1 MNRLQFLR
9 LTVIA
14 ALSLLSLPPATRAD
28 DYPSR
33 PIRLIAPYPAGG
45 TTDIVARYVANG
57 LSKSLGWTVIVE
69 NRAGAG
75 GIVGHEAAAKATPD
89 GYTLV
94 LGNSAMLAVSVSLF
108 PKLPYNPTKDFAPIT
123 EAAAGPLV
131 LVVRPALPVH
141 SLQDLLALAKKEPG
155 KLNAGLSALGSMH
168 HMTTDVIKTRA
179 GVQWTDVPYKGSAP
193 MLIDL
198 LSGQTDFAFDNIP
211 SALPYIK
218 AGKLRAIAVSSPKR
232 TGLLPDV
239 PTLEES
245 GMKGVEALAWHG
257 VLAPRGTPPAIVA
270 RLHDEIVKLLKTP
283 EMTKRLN
290 DLGLEPIGSSP
301 QAFAAFIRSENVR
314 WAQIA
319 REANIK
325 LEQ

>member
-9 LTVIA
+9 LA
-14 ALSLLSLPPATRAD
+14 AVATLGLMTSPFAAHAE
-28 DYPSR
+28 DYPNR
-33 PIRLIAPYPAGG
+33 PIRIIAPYPPGG

-69 NRAGAG
+69 NRTGAG

-123 EAAAGPLV
+123 EAAAGALV
-131 LVVRPALPVH
+131 LVVKPALPVH
-141 SLQDLLALAKKEPG
+141 SLQELLALAKKEPG

-168 HMTTDVIKTRA
+168 HMTTEIIEKRA
-179 GVQWTDVPYKGSAP
+179 GVKWTNVPYKGSAP
-193 MLIDL
+193 MLMDL
-198 LSGQTDFAFDNIP
+198 LSGQIDFAFDNIP
-211 SALPYIK
+211 SSLPYIK
-218 AGKLRAIAVSSPKR
+218 SGKLRAIAVSGSTR
-232 TGLLPDV
+232 TDLLPDV
-239 PTLEES
+239 PTLAES

-257 VLAPRGTPPAIVA
+257 VLAPANTPAPIVA
-270 RLHDEIVKLLKTP
+270 RLHDEIVKILKTA
-283 EMTKRLN
+283 EMKKRLN
-290 DLGLEPIGSSP
+290 DLGLDPIGSSP
-301 QAFAAFIRSENVR
+301 EAFATFIREENVR

-319 REANIK
+319 HEADIK
-325 LEQ
+325 LDQ

>member
-1 MNRLQFLR
+1 MNRMQLLR
-9 LTVIA
+9 LA
-14 ALSLLSLPPATRAD
+14 AAAGLGLLASTLAAGAD

-33 PIRLIAPYPAGG
+33 PIRLIAPYPPGG

-75 GIVGHEAAAKATPD
+75 GIVGHDSVAKAAPD

-108 PKLPYNPTKDFAPIT
+108 PKLPYDPVKDFAPIT
-123 EAAAGPLV
+123 EAAAGALV
-131 LVVRPALPVH
+131 LVVKPALPVH
-141 SLQDLLALAKKEPG
+141 SLRELLDLAKKEPG

-168 HMTTDVIKTRA
+168 HMTTEVIKKRA
-179 GVQWTDVPYKGSAP
+179 GVAWTNVPYKGSAP

-218 AGKLRAIAVSSPKR
+218 AGKLRAIAVSGPTRSD
-232 TGLLPDV
+232 LLPDV

-257 VLAPRGTPPAIVA
+257 VLAPARTPEPIVK
-270 RLHDEIVKLLKTP
+270 RLHDEIVKLLKTD
-283 EMTKRLN
+283 EMKKRLN
-290 DLGLEPIGSSP
+290 DLGLEPVGSTP
-301 QAFAAFIRSENVR
+301 AAFATFIRDENVR
-314 WAQIA
+314 WAKISK
-319 REANIK
+319 EAGVK
-325 LEQ
+325 LE

>member
-1 MNRLQFLR
+1 MNRMQLLR
-9 LTVIA
+9 LA
-14 ALSLLSLPPATRAD
+14 AAAGLGLLASTLAAGAD

-33 PIRLIAPYPAGG
+33 PIRLIAPYPPGG

-75 GIVGHEAAAKATPD
+75 GIVGHDAVAKAAPD

-108 PKLPYNPTKDFAPIT
+108 PKLPYDPVKDFAPIT
-123 EAAAGPLV
+123 EAAAGALV
-131 LVVRPALPVH
+131 LVVKPALPVH
-141 SLQDLLALAKKEPG
+141 SLRELLDLAKKEPG

-168 HMTTDVIKTRA
+168 HMTTEVIKKRA
-179 GVQWTDVPYKGSAP
+179 GVAWTNVPYKGSAP

-218 AGKLRAIAVSSPKR
+218 AGKLRAIAVSGPTRSD
-232 TGLLPDV
+232 LLPDV

-257 VLAPRGTPPAIVA
+257 VLAPARTPEPIVK
-270 RLHDEIVKLLKTP
+270 RLHDEIVKLLKTD
-283 EMTKRLN
+283 EMKKRLN
-290 DLGLEPIGSSP
+290 DLGLEPVGSTP
-301 QAFAAFIRSENVR
+301 AAFATFIRDENVR
-314 WAQIA
+314 WAKISK
-319 REANIK
+319 EAGVK
-325 LEQ
+325 LE

>member
-9 LTVIA
+9 LVAVAGLGLVTSSLA
-14 ALSLLSLPPATRAD
+14 AGAE
-28 DYPSR
+28 DYPNR
-33 PIRLIAPYPAGG
+33 PIRLIAPYPPGG
-45 TTDIVARYVANG
+45 TTDIVARYIANG

-75 GIVGHEAAAKATPD
+75 GILGHDTVAKAAPD

-108 PKLPYNPTKDFAPIT
+108 PKLPYNPVKDFAPIT
-123 EAAAGPLV
+123 EAAAGALV
-131 LVVRPALPVH
+131 LVVKPALPVH
-141 SLQDLLALAKKEPG
+141 SLTELLALAKKEPG

-168 HMTTDVIKTRA
+168 HMTTEVIKKRA
-179 GVQWTDVPYKGSAP
+179 GVQWTNVPYKGSAP

-218 AGKLRAIAVSSPKR
+218 ADKLRAIAVSGPTRSD
-232 TGLLPDV
+232 LLPGV
-239 PTLEES
+239 PTLDES

-257 VLAPRGTPPAIVA
+257 VLAPAHTPEPIIK
-270 RLHDEIVKLLKTP
+270 RLHDEIVKLLKTD
-283 EMTKRLN
+283 EMKKRLN
-290 DLGLEPIGSSP
+290 DLGLEPIGNTP
-301 QAFAAFIRSENVR
+301 AEFAAFIREENVR
-314 WAQIA
+314 WAKISK
-319 REANIK
+319 EAGVK
-325 LEQ
+325 LE

>member
-9 LTVIA
+9 LAIA
-14 ALSLLSLPPATRAD
+14 VMLGMAAVPLTAHAD
-28 DYPSR
+28 DYPNR
-33 PIRLIAPYPAGG
+33 PIRLIAPYPPGG

-57 LSKSLGWTVIVE
+57 LQKSLGWTVVVE

-75 GIVGHEAAAKATPD
+75 GIVGHEAVAKAQPD

-108 PKLPYNPTKDFAPIT
+108 PKLPYNPTKDFTPIT
-123 EAAAGPLV
+123 EAAAGALV
-131 LVVRPALPVH
+131 LVVKPSLPVK

-168 HMTTDVIKTRA
+168 HMTTEIIKARA
-179 GVQWTDVPYKGSAP
+179 GVKWTNVPYKGSAP

-211 SALPYIK
+211 SALPHIK
-218 AGKLRAIAVSSPKR
+218 DGKLRAIAV
-232 TGLLPDV
+232 TGPTRSDLLPNV

-245 GMKGVEALAWHG
+245 GMKGRRSARLAWRACAGEYAEADHH
-257 VLAPRGTPPAIVA
+257 PPA
-270 RLHDEIVKLLKTP
+270 R
-283 EMTKRLN
+283 
-290 DLGLEPIGSSP
+290 
-301 QAFAAFIRSENVR
+301 
-314 WAQIA
+314 
-319 REANIK
+319 
-325 LEQ
+325 